1 MYSLI
6 EYSDNYWKTS
16 ENLWQCCRD
25 EPALNDAGALVNF
38 LGNRAL
44 FKFKQKIT
52 SSTGDDGTKTVEIMV
67 PFKYKSN
74 FWRTFEMPLINCD
87 INLTVTWSANCV
99 ISNAA
104 ANQDTTFAIT
114 DTKLYVPA
122 VTLSTDNAKLLQ
134 QLKSGFKRTINWNK
148 YEPKKQPRMLQTNI
162 LIFLIE
168 PRFEGVNRLFVST
181 FNANNSRIGHWRY
194 FFPTEKA
201 EDHVM
206 IIGRNFLVNQL
217 KII

>member
-1 MYSLI
+1 MPMYNLI
-6 EYSDNYWKTS
+6 ESSNNYWKT

-67 PFKYKSN
+67 PLKYKSN
-74 FWRTFEMPLINCD
+74 FWRTLEMPLINCD

-99 ISNAA
+99 IYNAA

-114 DTKLYVPA
+114 DTKLYVP
-122 VTLSTDNAKLLQ
+122 VITLSTQGNVKLLH
-134 QLKSGFKRTINWNK
+134 S
-148 YEPKKQPRMLQTNI
+148 
-162 LIFLIE
+162 
-168 PRFEGVNRLFVST
+168 
-181 FNANNSRIGHWRY
+181 
-194 FFPTEKA
+194 
-201 EDHVM
+201 
-206 IIGRNFLVNQL
+206 
-217 KII
+217 